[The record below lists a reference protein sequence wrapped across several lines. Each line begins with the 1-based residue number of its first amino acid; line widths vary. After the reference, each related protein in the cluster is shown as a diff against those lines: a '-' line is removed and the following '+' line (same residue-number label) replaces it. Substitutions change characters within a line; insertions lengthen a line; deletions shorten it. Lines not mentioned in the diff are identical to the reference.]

1 MNDTPCRGKTIPD
14 PPDNP
19 ADLLC
24 LRYIGRYWM
33 KFTTPSEFML
43 LMFIADRTLG
53 WCKDKEVIT
62 RRQMKTGVAGEDT
75 AYHLGTTLGA
85 STIDKV
91 LKSLVRKQMISGRA
105 IMRGTTRFIEYT
117 INM

>member
-19 ADLLC
+19 ANLLC

-53 WCKDKEVIT
+53 WCKDTEVIT
-62 RRQMKTGVAGEDT
+62 RRQMMTGVAGEEI
-75 AYHLGTTLGA
+75 AWHLGTTLGA
-85 STIDKV
+85 STIDNA
-91 LKSLVRKQMISGRA
+91 LNSLERKEMISRRP
-105 IMRGTTRFIEYT
+105 I
-117 INM
+117 